1 MLLMSETAN
10 PPAHFRTGT
19 VAIVG
24 RPNVGKSTLLNALIG
39 QKLSITA
46 DKPQTTRHRIN
57 GVLTTPDS
65 QFIFVDTPG
74 YQTRYSNAMNRSMNR
89 AVRGAL
95 SDVNVAVVVIEAL
108 RFKAEDEQLLRLV
121 PDTLPVI
128 LAINKTDTIKDKTQL
143 LPFMAQMGSLR
154 NFNAV
159 VPVSASKAKQLDDL
173 LSEIKK
179 HLPEAPPVFSAEDF
193 TDRSSR
199 FLSSELIRE
208 KVFRLVGDELPYTST
223 VIIEKFEESATLQR
237 IFASVLVQSQGH
249 KAILI
254 GAGGERMKRIASE
267 ARVDLERLFGTKVYL
282 EVWVKVKSG
291 WADSEASLRNY
302 GLE

>member
-1 MLLMSETAN
+1 MTEPGSTPDN
-10 PPAHFRTGT
+10 FRTGT

-57 GVLTTPDS
+57 GVLTSADT

-74 YQTRYSNAMNRSMNR
+74 YQTRHNNLMNRSMNR

-108 RFKAEDEQLLRLV
+108 RFNAKDEQLLRLI
-121 PDTLPVI
+121 PNALPVV
-128 LAINKTDTIKDKTQL
+128 LAINKIDTVKDKTQL
-143 LPFMAQMGSLR
+143 LPFIAQVSCAR
-154 NFNAV
+154 NFNALI
-159 VPVSASKAKQLDDL
+159 PLSASKAKQFDDL

-193 TDRSSR
+193 TDCSSR

-223 VIIEKFEESATLQR
+223 VIIEKFEEGATLQR
-237 IFASVLVQSQGH
+237 IFASVLVQNQGQ

-267 ARVDLERLFGTKVYL
+267 ARADLERLFGTKVYL